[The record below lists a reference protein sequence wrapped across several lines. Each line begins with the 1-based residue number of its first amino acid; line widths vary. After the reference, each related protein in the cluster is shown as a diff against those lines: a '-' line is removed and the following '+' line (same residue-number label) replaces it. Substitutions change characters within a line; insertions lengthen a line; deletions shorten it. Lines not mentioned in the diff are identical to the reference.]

1 MADGSIASFKKNY
14 AEKIFSTPL
23 GEHTSITVTLAQYG
37 DYDSLIF
44 IPIFWTSSGGT
55 LDASSICLVNSGTN
69 CTYRLVS
76 EAIKPSMVVRCYQ
89 ITPID
94 RTKDLSFTYS
104 RTGDGYTLLGLR

>member
-1 MADGSIASFKKNY
+1 M
-14 AEKIFSTPL
+14 FSTPV
-23 GEHTSITVTLAQYG
+23 GEHTSITVSLAQYG

-44 IPIFWTSSGGT
+44 IPIFWQSGSV
-55 LDASSICLVNSGTN
+55 LDSTTICMIKSGTN

-76 EAIKPSMVVRCYQ
+76 EAIKDAMVVRCYQ

-94 RTKDLSFTYS
+94 RTKDLSFTCS